1 MTESTFR
8 GLGLAVS
15 KLKVLVCGE
24 LKTMG
29 VRGTR
34 PEAELAT
41 ERREEEPKGREKNDE
56 TERGVEV
63 MLETVLYEKIEEL
76 ERESLSESTV
86 TIVEVGETRDTELD
100 ETIDGDEGTED
111 GSSAAACRV
120 VASCFRRKRRSL
132 SKVFSELQTL
142 GRNSGS
148 SDSCSSVKYMIAVC
162 GM

>member
-1 MTESTFR
+1 
-8 GLGLAVS
+8 
-15 KLKVLVCGE
+15 
-24 LKTMG
+24 
-29 VRGTR
+29 
-34 PEAELAT
+34 
-41 ERREEEPKGREKNDE
+41 
-56 TERGVEV
+56 
-63 MLETVLYEKIEEL
+63 MLEPVLNEKIEEL

-86 TIVEVGETRDTELD
+86 VMVEVGDTKVRELD
-100 ETIDGDEGTED
+100 ETIETGEDAGD

-132 SKVFSELQTL
+132 SKVFSDLQTL